1 MLLFAVISLLD
12 VLEVQ
17 VTLIELAY
25 LTLQV
30 PGRSGFEHGKKWVLA
45 LVFS

>member
-1 MLLFAVISLLD
+1 MLFFAVISLLTILD
-12 VLEVQ
+12 VQ
-17 VTLIELAY
+17 VTLIQLAY

-30 PGRSGFEHGKKWVLA
+30 LGRSGFEHRKNWFVA